1 MKRGGKMGQH
11 SILDELFSDI
21 EDMEFVEIN
30 EATALPETAATS
42 GSMISNG
49 CSTCGSSSCC
59 SS

>member
-1 MKRGGKMGQH
+1 MRNEKDK
-11 SILDELFSDI
+11 LVEELFSDI
-21 EDMEFVEIN
+21 EDLDFVEIS

-42 GSMISNG
+42 GSMASNG

>member
-42 GSMISNG
+42 GSVFIIMN
-49 CSTCGSSSCC
+49 
-59 SS
+59 